1 MKAILVTGCAGFIG
15 FHVTKALLENG
26 KRVIG
31 IDSLN
36 DYYDVQLKIDRLR
49 EIGIDFKVSNSTSPL
64 SIENFDFYHADI
76 SEPLT
81 WELLSNFKIDGIIHL
96 AAQAGVRYSLENPM
110 AYLKSNIIGFQRVI
124 DFALMVNGPF
134 IYASSSSVYGLNSK
148 QPFLETESCNNPE
161 SFYAATKKSNEM
173 VASSYFS
180 TKGLKS
186 VGLRFFTV
194 YGPWGRPDMAPMLFA
209 KAANGNG
216 EIKVFNGGNQ
226 SRDFTYIED
235 IVEGIFA
242 VFSKFH
248 EKINGAEVLNIGRG
262 EPVSLIDFINL
273 VEMNF
278 GTKFNKILMPKQPGD
293 VNVTYAST
301 LKLQELFGYEPNV
314 TLENGISKFANWY
327 KSYYK

>member
-1 MKAILVTGCAGFIG
+1 MAILVTGCAGFIG
-15 FHVTKALLENG
+15 FHVTKALIHNG
-26 KRVIG
+26 IKVIG
-31 IDSLN
+31 VDSLN

-49 EIGIDFKVSNSTSPL
+49 EIGIDFEVSNSRDPISVD
-64 SIENFDFYHADI
+64 NFNFYHSDI
-76 SEPLT
+76 SEPLI
-81 WELLSNFKIDGIIHL
+81 WEKLSNTKIDGIIHL

-124 DFALMVNGPF
+124 DFALTVNGPF
-134 IYASSSSVYGLNSK
+134 IYASSSSVYGLSSE

-180 TKGLKS
+180 TKNLKS

-209 KAANGNG
+209 KAANGDR
-216 EIKVFNGGNQ
+216 EIKVFNEGNQ
-226 SRDFTYIED
+226 SRDFTYITD
-235 IVEGIFA
+235 IVEGILA
-242 VFSKFH
+242 VYSKFH
-248 EKINGAEVLNIGRG
+248 EKIHGAEVLNIGRG
-262 EPVSLIDFINL
+262 EPVSLMEFINFI
-273 VEMNF
+273 EMNF
-278 GTKFNKILMPKQPGD
+278 KIKFNKILMPKQPGD

-314 TLENGISKFANWY
+314 SLENGISKFANWY